1 MSFFQP
7 PSRYAL
13 GVPAPKPLS
22 LAEVHE
28 LIDLS
33 AEYLGW
39 TPKYVNL
46 LATTATSVFVAFD
59 EPKRLAIDTARAEEQ
74 IDVVQRSLIA
84 RGKSAKTGATY
95 ASAWRRIATIVEG
108 LQQAE
113 TDGPSA
119 VKKFWASFVDNY
131 KDPRLARRRVRRVP
145 TTDTRV
151 GFVTSVETGGPTKEL
166 VESTTYEVNLSQGTA
181 VVILPNDFSNDDVVE
196 VISVVTKHSSK
207 FKH

>member
-1 MSFFQP
+1 
-7 PSRYAL
+7 L
-13 GVPAPKPLS
+13 GVPTPKPLS
-22 LAEVHE
+22 LADVHE

-46 LATTATSVFVAFD
+46 LATTATSVFVALD
-59 EPKRLAIDTARAEEQ
+59 QPKRLSIDTALAEEHIQ
-74 IDVVQRSLIA
+74 VIQHSLVA

-95 ASAWRRIATIVEG
+95 ASAWRRIAAIVEG

-151 GFVTSVETGGPTKEL
+151 GFVTSVENGTPTKEL

-181 VVILPNDFSNDDVVE
+181 VVTLPNDFSNDDVVE
-196 VISVVTKHSSK
+196 LISVVTKHGSMAK
-207 FKH
+207 Q

>member
-1 MSFFQP
+1 MP
-7 PSRYAL
+7 T
-13 GVPAPKPLS
+13 PKPLS
-22 LAEVHE
+22 LADVHE
-28 LIDLS
+28 LIDVS
-33 AEYLGW
+33 GEYLGW

-46 LATTATSVFVAFD
+46 LATTATSVFVALD
-59 EPKRLAIDTARAEEQ
+59 EPKRLPINTALAEEQ
-74 IDVVQRSLIA
+74 IQVIQRSLVA

-95 ASAWRRIATIVEG
+95 ASAWRRIAAIVEG

-113 TDGPSA
+113 ADGPSV

-151 GFVTSVETGGPTKEL
+151 GFVTSVENGTPTEEL
-166 VESTTYEVNLSQGTA
+166 VESTTYEVNLSHGTA
-181 VVILPNDFSNDDVVE
+181 IVILPNDFSNDDVVE

-207 FKH
+207 SKH